1 MPYFSTLQIV
11 LIAWAATNIAIAILV
26 TLRAQRMQRR
36 LRHAADLLWD
46 GGNAISEL
54 TATVTAQTNAITES
68 RIRDRHNRDA
78 LNRERELTDR
88 TMLTIESC
96 LNNHTGQHQAATYLT
111 FNADDIRSALSSDPR
126 LAARDGDPFP
136 YNPFDATSPLNE
148 KP

>member
-1 MPYFSTLQIV
+1 MPDFSTLQIV

-88 TMLTIESC
+88 TMLTIDSC
-96 LNNHTGQHQAATYLT
+96 LKNHTNPPRGEAFV
-111 FNADDIRSALSSDPR
+111 FNATDLRDTFAQDPR
-126 LAARDGDPFP
+126 KAGSLGEPFP
-136 YNPFDATSPLNE
+136 INPFDAHSPLNE